1 MLAFTQVEEV
11 TAYNKSVC
19 HFFKAGPKYSNES
32 EMFFMKTTGD
42 LEKKGLS
49 TYFSG
54 FNGIPVNIISY
65 PQHQLHTQ
73 QVNRVWGAPS
83 GILTYYG

>member
-42 LEKKGLS
+42 LEKKVYLHIFQDLMGSQS
-49 TYFSG
+49 T
-54 FNGIPVNIISY
+54 
-65 PQHQLHTQ
+65 
-73 QVNRVWGAPS
+73 
-83 GILTYYG
+83 